1 MRKELQTEVGK
12 GRETDRPP
20 PERKVGELRRTGMA
34 RGRLR
39 EGLGQRGKVR
49 TDQLGQGGDWPC

>member
-12 GRETDRPP
+12 GRETDRLP

-39 EGLGQRGKVR
+39 ESLGQRGKVR
-49 TDQLGQGGDWPC
+49 TDS